1 MMPGSANFFAS
12 VFEAS
17 RKMTQTT
24 DWNTPTAADR
34 ATWAPLIPPS

>member
-1 MMPGSANFFAS
+1 MMPGSSNFFAS

-24 DWNTPTAADR
+24 DWNRPTAVDR
-34 ATWAPLIPPS
+34 ANWLPLMPRS